1 MKLLSPRLCTC
12 EGVGSELNESLSGGC
27 LGPSGYPTGLV
38 SYVQLISKVPVY
50 VGWVPY
56 QNLFVNVNILK
67 PEMKEMREHMDEKME
82 HMDEKMEHM
91 DEKMEH
97 MDEKM
102 EYIAKVVDSLAKV
115 VDSLAKEVDSQKLVD
130 SCICACILLA
140 IAADKVFYK

>member
-1 MKLLSPRLCTC
+1 LERATDDFKNADKGAIIILLNGKR
-12 EGVGSELNESLSGGC
+12 EDAEQA
-27 LGPSGYPTGLV
+27 V
-38 SYVQLISKVPVY
+38 SYVQLHPNILISKVPVF

-67 PEMKEMREHMDEKME
+67 SEMKEMREHMDEKME

-115 VDSLAKEVDSQKLVD
+115 VDSLEKEVDSQKLVG

-140 IAADKVFYK
+140 IVADKVFYK